1 MTFNIS
7 TDTTSNLT
15 SFILKKY
22 NLTTIPLTYIVD
34 GVEEQCTD
42 LSTFD
47 GESFYKKI
55 RQSDVK
61 TSAININQYINAWEP
76 VLERGEDILHLSIS
90 SGISSAFSAGCAAA
104 EQLQAK
110 YPGRKIYVFDT
121 LAASLGEGLQVLY
134 ACKLRESG
142 KDIREVV
149 TALLIKRNKTVQ
161 IFSVDDLNFL
171 KKGGRISA
179 LAAKIGTVLH
189 VKPVLTSNYC
199 GEIVMDKKVRGR
211 KLALTALADSFEK
224 NFDRNSND
232 PVGIAY
238 AGCKEDANF
247 LVSLLKKIA
256 PKADILLTPY
266 EPVTGSHVGPGTVA
280 LFYTCS

>member
-15 SFILKKY
+15 SFILKRY
-22 NLTTIPLTYIVD
+22 NLTTIPLTYLVD

-42 LSTFD
+42 LSSFD

-61 TSAININQYINAWEP
+61 TSAVNINQYISAWEP
-76 VLERGEDILHLSIS
+76 ILEKGEDILHLSIS

-149 TALLIKRNKTVQ
+149 TALLVKRNKTVQ

-224 NFDRNSND
+224 NFDRNTDD

-238 AGCKEDANF
+238 AGCEDDANF

-256 PKADILLTPY
+256 PKAEFLLTPY

>member
-1 MTFNIS
+1 MSFNIS
-7 TDTTSNLT
+7 TDTTSNLA
-15 SFILKKY
+15 SIILKKY
-22 NLTTIPLTYIVD
+22 NLTIIPLTYIID
-34 GVEEQCTD
+34 GEEKQCTD
-42 LSTFD
+42 LSSFD
-47 GESFYKKI
+47 GNAFYKKI

-61 TSAININQYINAWEP
+61 TSAINIDQYINAWRP

-90 SGISSAFSAGCAAA
+90 SGISSAYSAGCTAA
-104 EQLQAK
+104 EQLRDEF
-110 YPGRKIYVFDT
+110 PGRKIYVFDT

-134 ACKLRESG
+134 AAKLRESG
-142 KDIREVV
+142 KDLGEVISS
-149 TALLIKRNKTVQ
+149 LLKKRDKTVQ

-171 KKGGRISA
+171 KKGGRISSF
-179 LAAKIGTVLH
+179 AAKIGTVLH

-211 KLALTALADSFEK
+211 KLALRALAESFAQ
-224 NFDRNSND
+224 NFDRNTND

-238 AGCKEDANF
+238 AGCEEDANF

-256 PKADILLTPY
+256 PHAEFLLTMY

-280 LFYTCS
+280 LFYTCA

>member
-15 SFILKKY
+15 SFILKRY

-42 LSTFD
+42 LSSFD

-61 TSAININQYINAWEP
+61 TSAVNINQYISAWEP
-76 VLERGEDILHLSIS
+76 ILEKGEDILHLSIS

-149 TALLIKRNKTVQ
+149 TALLVKRNKTVQ

-224 NFDRNSND
+224 NFDRNTDD

-238 AGCKEDANF
+238 AGCEDDANF

-256 PKADILLTPY
+256 PKAEFLLTPY

-280 LFYTCS
+280 RFYTCS

>member
-15 SFILKKY
+15 SFILKRY

-42 LSTFD
+42 LSSFD

-61 TSAININQYINAWEP
+61 TSAVNINQYISAWEP
-76 VLERGEDILHLSIS
+76 ILEKGEDILHLSIS

-149 TALLIKRNKTVQ
+149 TALLVKRNKTVQ

-224 NFDRNSND
+224 NFDRNTDD

-238 AGCKEDANF
+238 AGCEDDANF

-256 PKADILLTPY
+256 PKAEFLLTPY

>member
-7 TDTTSNLT
+7 TDTTSNLA

-22 NLTTIPLTYIVD
+22 NLTIIPLTYIVD

-42 LSTFD
+42 LSEFD
-47 GESFYKKI
+47 GEAFYNKI

-61 TSAININQYINAWEP
+61 TSAVNIDQYINAWTP
-76 VLERGEDILHLSIS
+76 ILERGEDILHLSIS
-90 SGISSAFSAGCAAA
+90 SGISSAYSAGCMAA

-110 YPGRKIYVFDT
+110 FPGRKIYVFDT
-121 LAASLGEGLQVLY
+121 LAASLGEGLQVLS
-134 ACKLRESG
+134 AAKLRESG
-142 KDIREVV
+142 KDIHDVL
-149 TALLIKRNKTVQ
+149 TALLEKRNKTVQ

-179 LAAKIGTVLH
+179 IAAKIGTVLH

-211 KLALTALADSFEK
+211 KLALQALAESFAK
-224 NFDRNSND
+224 NFDRNVND

-238 AGCKEDANF
+238 AGCESDANF

-256 PKADILLTPY
+256 PHAEFLLTQY